1 MSRFHTTLRPVRRT
15 AALVTSLALALL
27 LGLAAAV
34 PAAAAGPPGD
44 EARPSSAAPLS
55 HLGELLERLFGFARP
70 GVHSA
75 GTGDHGPGMDP
86 DGFEDEGDHGPDMDP
101 DGLENEGDHGPDMDP
116 DG

>member
-1 MSRFHTTLRPVRRT
+1 MPRFHATLRPVRRT

-27 LGLAAAV
+27 LGLGAAV

-44 EARPSSAAPLS
+44 EPRASWAAPLS
-55 HLGELLERLFGFARP
+55 HLGELLGRLFGFARP

-86 DGFEDEGDHGPDMDP
+86 AGSENEGNHGPDMDP
-101 DGLENEGDHGPDMDP
+101 DG
-116 DG
+116 